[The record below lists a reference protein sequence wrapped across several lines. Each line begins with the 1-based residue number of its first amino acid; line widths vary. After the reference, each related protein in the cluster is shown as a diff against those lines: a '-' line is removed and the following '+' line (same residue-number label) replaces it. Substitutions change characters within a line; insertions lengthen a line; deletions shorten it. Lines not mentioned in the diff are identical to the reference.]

1 MVMSRYMQLI
11 GPALMLAGLAFGGF
25 GAAAQ
30 TSPAPT
36 TAPAVASEF
45 DLDRALADRVLGKP
59 DAPVTLVEYSS
70 LTCPHCAAFHKD
82 TLPKLKAEYIDTGKV
97 KLILRDYPFDQP
109 GARAAMLARCV
120 PESRYF
126 AFMDL
131 LFANQD
137 KWARGNWQEN
147 LVQNAKLAGVSGDLA
162 AACMANEPLL
172 KGILTR
178 RIEGEKMFQIE
189 STPTFVLN
197 NGAAKIVG
205 AQSYDE
211 FKRAIDRLLPKS

>member
-1 MVMSRYMQLI
+1 MTRYIQPF
-11 GPALMLAGLAFGGF
+11 GPALALIAGIALGSAQ
-25 GAAAQ
+25 AAAQ
-30 TSPAPT
+30 ANPAPV
-36 TAPAVASEF
+36 APPQAAAQFDVEKALSE
-45 DLDRALADRVLGKP
+45 RVLGKA
-59 DAPVTLVEYSS
+59 DAPVTLIEYSS
-70 LTCPHCAAFHKD
+70 LTCPHCATFHTE

-97 KLILRDYPFDQP
+97 KLILRDYPFDQAS
-109 GARAAMLARCV
+109 ARAAMLARCV

-126 AFMDL
+126 AFMDM

-137 KWARGNWQEN
+137 KWTRGNFQEN
-147 LVQNAKLAGVSGDLA
+147 LIQNAKLAGVSGDLA
-162 AACMANEPLL
+162 TACMASEPLL

-178 RIEGEKMFQIE
+178 RMEGEKMFQID